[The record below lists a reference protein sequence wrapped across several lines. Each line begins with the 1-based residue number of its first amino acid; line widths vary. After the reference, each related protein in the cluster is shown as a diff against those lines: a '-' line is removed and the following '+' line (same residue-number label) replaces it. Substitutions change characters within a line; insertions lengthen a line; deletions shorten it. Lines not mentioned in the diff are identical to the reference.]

1 MQEDAPDIETNDSA
15 FDGTAFFRLF
25 GDECVVHSF
34 ESKENRN
41 GKEEKEKDEEYLRG
55 ECSEDEII
63 ESPSLVKVRKKI
75 LPRTF
80 AFLLLHRRKKE

>member
-15 FDGTAFFRLF
+15 FDGAAFFRLF

-41 GKEEKEKDEEYLRG
+41 GKEEK
-55 ECSEDEII
+55 
-63 ESPSLVKVRKKI
+63 
-75 LPRTF
+75 
-80 AFLLLHRRKKE
+80 